1 MKVPPSE
8 VRTQDFRVR
17 MRGYDRP
24 EVDAF
29 LLRVAEQIDEL
40 AKKNEQLSLQCQD
53 LFEQCADLRKERD
66 DLRQTVA
73 SVNVPLEAAAAKAEE
88 LIRKAQADSERMLE
102 ESRTEVSNLT
112 GLRDKL
118 LVDLC
123 EMFRAQI
130 RLLETESKRV
140 GVDISHLLGE
150 GDENVIQIPPKAKGD
165 AL

>member
-1 MKVPPSE
+1 
-8 VRTQDFRVR
+8 

-73 SVNVPLEAAAAKAEE
+73 SVNVPLEGG
-88 LIRKAQADSERMLE
+88 RGQGR
-102 ESRTEVSNLT
+102 
-112 GLRDKL
+112 
-118 LVDLC
+118 
-123 EMFRAQI
+123 
-130 RLLETESKRV
+130 
-140 GVDISHLLGE
+140 GVDTQGA
-150 GDENVIQIPPKAKGD
+150 G
-165 AL
+165 